1 MSTTFNASDGG
12 THTPVPTGVALADEE
27 ALRQVF
33 HLEYSS
39 LYAEARAELGDNAR
53 ALAPKVVEGAFVR
66 AWDARARF
74 RTPAEVHAFLVED
87 VHHAAARALSRRS
100 AAHRLSGG
108 VRQQAHDVQDET
120 EDDAWK
126 HIMHALHGE
135 AHSPQALADAAAHSR
150 HEAAEHIKVSSRETP
165 LWIPILIGACVLMVL
180 LGLAAYMTRLSTDAK
195 FARALAQPDL
205 KPVTSVSAQIGTLT
219 LDDGSKVKIAPE
231 SKLTVPKGFGPDMRA
246 VKLEG
251 MAEFSVAPGIKQP
264 FNVIAGNTSVV
275 ATGTAFTVSAYPGD
289 SVVTVVVSS
298 GTVKVGKGKHAHEVA
313 AGSAVAA
320 HDTSARAATPAERDE
335 ADAWR
340 TGTLVVNNKPLSQAL
355 SILRRWYG
363 LTILA
368 PNQTVLERKAS
379 FRAPLDS
386 QKVAISGIEQST
398 GLQFGWIGQNMAFYE
413 PAKAAAKKTA
423 KTTKKRK

>member
-1 MSTTFNASDGG
+1 MSTTFNTNDGG
-12 THTPVPTGVALADEE
+12 THTPVPTGVALADED

-33 HLEYSS
+33 HMEYSA

-108 VRQQAHDVQDET
+108 AKQSAHEIKDET
-120 EDDAWK
+120 EDEAWK

-135 AHSPQALADAAAHSR
+135 AHSPQALAEAAAHSR

-165 LWIPILIGACVLMVL
+165 LWIPLMIGAVVLMGL

-205 KPVTSVSAQIGTLT
+205 KPVATISAQIGNLT
-219 LDDGSKVKIAPE
+219 LDDGSKVKLAPE

-251 MAEFSVAPGIKQP
+251 MAEFNVAPGIEQP
-264 FNVIAGNTSVV
+264 FNVIAGNTAIV
-275 ATGTAFTVSAYPGD
+275 ATGTAFTVSNYPGD
-289 SVVTVVVSS
+289 SAVTVVVSS
-298 GTVKVGKGKHAHEVA
+298 GTVKVGKGKHMHDVP
-313 AGSAVAA
+313 AGSALVAN
-320 HDTSARAATPAERDE
+320 DTSARAATAAERDA

-340 TGTLVVNNKPLSQAL
+340 TGTLVVTDKTLSQAL
-355 SILRRWYG
+355 SMMKRWYG
-363 LTILA
+363 SMILA
-368 PNQTVLERKAS
+368 PNQAILERKTS

-386 QKVAISGIEQST
+386 QKVAIKGIEQST

-413 PAKAAAKKTA
+413 PDAKAKAA
-423 KTTKKRK
+423 TKKK

>member
-1 MSTTFNASDGG
+1 MSTTFNAGDGG
-12 THTPVPTGVALADEE
+12 TQTPAPTGVALADEE
-27 ALRQVF
+27 SLRQVF
-33 HLEYSS
+33 HTEYSA
-39 LYAEARAELGDNAR
+39 LYAEARAELGDNAL

-108 VRQQAHDVQDET
+108 GKQEAHVVQDET
-120 EDDAWK
+120 EEDAWK

-150 HEAAEHIKVSSRETP
+150 HEAAEHIKVSTRETP
-165 LWIPILIGACVLMVL
+165 LWIPILIGAVVLMGL

-205 KPVTSVSAQIGTLT
+205 KPVATVSAQIGNLT
-219 LDDGSKVKIAPE
+219 LDDGTKVKLAPE
-231 SKLTVPKGFGPDMRA
+231 SKLTVPKGFGAEMRA

-251 MAEFSVAPGIKQP
+251 MAEFNVAPGIEQP
-264 FNVIAGNTSVV
+264 FHVIAGNTTVV
-275 ATGTAFTVSAYPGD
+275 ATGTAFTVSSYPGD
-289 SVVTVVVSS
+289 SGVTVVVSD
-298 GTVKVGKGKHAHEVA
+298 GTVKVGKGKHTHDVT
-313 AGSAVAA
+313 AGSAVVAN
-320 HDTSARAATPAERDE
+320 DTSARAATPAERDA

-340 TGTLVVNNKPLSQAL
+340 TGTIVLTDKSLGQAL
-355 SILRRWYG
+355 SVVRRWYG
-363 LTILA
+363 STILT
-368 PNQTVLERKAS
+368 PNQTLLERKTS
-379 FRAPLDS
+379 FRSSLDS
-386 QKVAISGIEQST
+386 LSQATRGIAQST

-413 PAKAAAKKTA
+413 PDAKTGKTAAKK
-423 KTTKKRK
+423 K